1 MAFSK
6 NAYDLCSYKYQ
17 LAQEIG
23 PGVYQLT
30 RPDNQVIP
38 VLPRDPRFIAQT
50 SGVSISKN
58 TSLIDIDSELI
69 GISRNLSR
77 CPDRKYMPDGNAS
90 FQCGA
95 QTGKVRNG
103 CQPFD
108 KVCVDNTEF
117 LKFADNGLYSEDT
130 RLSNPPCTLRGT
142 GWNRWENLPMNP
154 QERVLHEFDYEINT
168 KILSKDNHRPC
179 LPNPLD
185 QYNVYPRPSNTPIC
199 ETLVSVQQ
207 VPTQPPS
214 VSWQRESQIMLY

>member
-1 MAFSK
+1 MASCR
-6 NAYDLCSYKYQ
+6 NSLDVCSYKYQ

-23 PGVYQLT
+23 PGLYQLT
-30 RPDNQVIP
+30 RPDNQVVP

-50 SGVSISKN
+50 LGVSISKN

-69 GISRNLSR
+69 GISRNLTR

-95 QTGKVRNG
+95 QTGRVRNG

-108 KVCVDNTEF
+108 KVCVDNTEV

-130 RLSNPPCTLRGT
+130 KLSNPPCTLRGT
-142 GWNRWENLPMNP
+142 GWNRWANLPMDP
-154 QERVLHEFDYEINT
+154 QERVLHEFDFEINT
-168 KILSKDNHRPC
+168 KLLSKDNHRPC

-185 QYNVYPRPSNTPIC
+185 QYNAYPRPSNTPIC
-199 ETLVSVQQ
+199 ETIVPVQQ
-207 VPTQPPS
+207 VPTLPPS
-214 VSWQRESQIMLY
+214 VNWPRENLVSLY

>member
-1 MAFSK
+1 MALTSSRQ
-6 NAYDLCSYKYQ
+6 DVCSYKYQ

-30 RPDNQVIP
+30 RPDNQVVP

-69 GISRNLSR
+69 GISRNLTR
-77 CPDRKYMPDGNAS
+77 CPDRQYMPDGNAS

-108 KVCVDNTEF
+108 KVCVDNTEV

-130 RLSNPPCTLRGT
+130 RLSSSARTNRGV
-142 GWNRWENLPMNP
+142 GWNRWEWLPSDP

-168 KILSKDNHRPC
+168 KILSKNNHRPC
-179 LPNPLD
+179 IPNPID

-199 ETLVSVQQ
+199 ETIVPVQQ
-207 VPTQPPS
+207 VPTLPPS
-214 VSWQRESQIMLY
+214 VSWQREGIIANY

>member
-1 MAFSK
+1 MAFSLSS
-6 NAYDLCSYKYQ
+6 YDLCSYKYQ

-30 RPDNQVIP
+30 RPDNQVVP

-69 GISRNLSR
+69 GISRNLTR

-108 KVCVDNTEF
+108 KVCVDNTEV

-130 RLSNPPCTLRGT
+130 RLSNPACTLRGT
-142 GWNRWENLPMNP
+142 GWNTFSWLPMDP

-168 KILSKDNHRPC
+168 KLLSKDNHRPC

-214 VSWQRESQIMLY
+214 TSWARESIILRY